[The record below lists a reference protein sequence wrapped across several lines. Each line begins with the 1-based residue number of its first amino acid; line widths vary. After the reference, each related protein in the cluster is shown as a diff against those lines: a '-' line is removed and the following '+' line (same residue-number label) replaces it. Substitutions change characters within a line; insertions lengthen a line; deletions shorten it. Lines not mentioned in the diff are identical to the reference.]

1 MIAILWD
8 ASPLWGHLVLNTI
21 IQTGLPYEIITAKE
35 CQDDIL
41 RKKAFKILI
50 VPGGSGRQKANLLTP
65 KGLDAVR
72 NFVAEG
78 GAYLGFCGGAGL
90 ALTTQ
95 KMEDGLALCPWG
107 RDFYNGRT
115 EHRISG
121 HIYCETFDDPLIPA
135 GMHKA
140 SLPVWWP
147 GRFQEPGDEEKTLD
161 PEKANV
167 RILARYREMGEDFYS
182 HDLPINTLP
191 QNALE
196 DWEHVY
202 GIRLK
207 PKLLEGQ
214 PAIIAGSYGK
224 GQYILSYSHLETAD
238 SKDANAILAHMLK
251 SLLAGCDTSAL
262 TATSC
267 AFEVRGAGL
276 CKNIFNMNSFT
287 PTWINTDFQTTWP
300 LLRELNGQMQKV
312 FQLGEDLHLLF
323 KRADWLYGW
332 NTSVHGSQLNA
343 LRLALARSLVL
354 PAHEKREEFVL
365 KQGLHF
371 AENMLLFIHGTESW
385 LLARRLCDSLAEN
398 ERISPEI
405 MESQR
410 QELFGMLMYGGGRCG
425 ELIAWLDEFLLLGK
439 Q

>member
-1 MIAILWD
+1 MLFI
-8 ASPLWGHLVLNTI
+8 
-21 IQTGLPYEIITAKE
+21 
-35 CQDDIL
+35 
-41 RKKAFKILI
+41 R
-50 VPGGSGRQKANLLTP
+50 
-65 KGLDAVR
+65 
-72 NFVAEG
+72 
-78 GAYLGFCGGAGL
+78 
-90 ALTTQ
+90 
-95 KMEDGLALCPWG
+95 
-107 RDFYNGRT
+107 
-115 EHRISG
+115 
-121 HIYCETFDDPLIPA
+121 PLIPE
-135 GMHKA
+135 GMTKA

-147 GRFQEPGDEEKTLD
+147 GRFQEPTAEEIQAC
-161 PEKANV
+161 PEKGKV

-182 HDLPINTLP
+182 HDLPIATLP

-196 DWEHVY
+196 DWENIY

-214 PAIIAGSYGK
+214 PAIIAGNYHN

-251 SLLAGCDTSAL
+251 SVLRGMDISKL
-262 TATSC
+262 TAVST
-267 AFEVRGAGL
+267 AFEVKGNGL
-276 CKNIFNMNSFT
+276 CKNIFNMESFA
-287 PTWINTDFQTTWP
+287 PVWINTDFQTSWP
-300 LLRELNGQMQKV
+300 VLRELNGQLQKV

-323 KRADWLYGW
+323 KRTDWLYGW

-354 PAHEKREEFVL
+354 PGNDRREEFL
-365 KQGLHF
+365 LSRGIYF

-398 ERISPEI
+398 EGISPEI

-439 Q
+439 QEDK

>member
-8 ASPLWGHLVLNTI
+8 ASPLWGHLLLNAI
-21 IQTGLPYEIITAKE
+21 IQTGLPYEVITAKE

-41 RKKAFKILI
+41 RKKNFKVLI
-50 VPGGSGRQKANLLTP
+50 VPGGSGKQKANLLTL

-72 NFVAEG
+72 SFVAEG
-78 GAYLGFCGGAGL
+78 GAYMGFCGGAGL
-90 ALTTQ
+90 ALEAP
-95 KMEDGLALCPWG
+95 KKEDCLALCPWG

-121 HIYCETFDDPLIPA
+121 HIYCDLCDDPLIPK

-147 GRFQEPGDEEKTLD
+147 GRFQEPSDEEKRQN
-161 PEKANV
+161 PEKAKV
-167 RILARYREMGEDFYS
+167 RVLARYRAMGEDFYS
-182 HDLPINTLP
+182 HDLPISTLP
-191 QNALE
+191 QNALD

-214 PAIIAGSYGK
+214 PAIIAGRYHK

-238 SKDANAILAHMLK
+238 SKDANSIFAHMLR
-251 SLLAGCDTSAL
+251 SLLVGCDVSQL
-262 TATSC
+262 TAKSC
-267 AFEVRGAGL
+267 AFEVHGEGL
-276 CKNIFNMNSFT
+276 CKNIFNTDNFA
-287 PTWINTDFQTTWP
+287 PVWINTDFQTTWP
-300 LLRELNGQMQKV
+300 LLRELGGQMQKV
-312 FQLGEDLHLLF
+312 FRLGEDLHLLF
-323 KRADWLYGW
+323 KRTDWLYGW

-343 LRLALARSLVL
+343 LRIALARSLVL
-354 PAHEKREEFVL
+354 PGNDKREEFVVT
-365 KQGLHF
+365 QGLHF

-398 ERISPEI
+398 EGISPEI

-410 QELFGMLMYGGGRCG
+410 QELFGALMYGGGRCG